1 MGKDLKGNELG
12 NFDIKEPSGIAND
25 SKSNTLWTLTNNYL
39 VRGKFQLGKLRIGNK
54 FQLLDNVLR
63 QFPQGSFIRHQVA
76 LHQPQFVDKPQPG
89 AGVVEHHQHEFL
101 VVKVHGH
108 PSLSG
113 RRWDCT
119 PGHRTFP

>member
-1 MGKDLKGNELG
+1 MY
-12 NFDIKEPSGIAND
+12 AARRRQ
-25 SKSNTLWTLTNNYL
+25 KS
-39 VRGKFQLGKLRIGNK
+39 VHRKLNLRKLCIGQQ
-54 FQLLDNVLR
+54 FQLLDNPLR
-63 QFPQGSFIRHQVA
+63 QLPQGGLIGHQVA
-76 LHQPQFVDKPQPG
+76 LHQPQLVYQPQPG
-89 AGVVEHHQHEFL
+89 AGVVEHHQHQFL